1 MAISQA
7 LVLTGMVQYGVRM
20 CCESIQYMT
29 SVERVLQYIDVPPE
43 SDPKTKPRAD
53 WPQRGRIEFANMFL
67 KYDESAA
74 PVLKNLNLI
83 IDSGWKVGV
92 VGRTGAGKSS
102 LISALFRL
110 SPIEGKILID
120 GIDTSTIELEALRKS
135 ISIIPQDPVLFS
147 ATLRYNLDPFNLFD
161 DTALYQVLAE
171 VELKGMMEGLDF
183 MVTESGSNFSVG
195 QRQLICLARAIL
207 RNSKI
212 LVLDEATANVDPTT
226 DALIQRTIREKFKSC
241 TVLTVAH
248 RLHTVM
254 DSDRIL
260 VMDAGSAKEFGIPH
274 TLLND
279 EGGMLRSIVDAT
291 GHQESESLKRIAEEK
306 YDLLQ
311 SQEDA

>member
-20 CCESIQYMT
+20 CCESIQHMT
-29 SVERVLQYIDVPPE
+29 SVERVLQYIDVAPE
-43 SDPKTKPRAD
+43 KNPTTKPSPS
-53 WPQRGRIEFANMFL
+53 WPQSGRIAFKNMFL

-74 PVLKNLNLI
+74 PVLKNLSLDI
-83 IDSGWKVGV
+83 EPGWKVGV

-110 SPIEGKILID
+110 SPIEGSILID
-120 GIDTSTIELEALRKS
+120 GVDTATIELETLRKS

-147 ATLRYNLDPFNLFD
+147 ATLRYNLDPFDLFD
-161 DTALYQVLAE
+161 DTALYQVLGE
-171 VELKGMMEGLDF
+171 VELKGLTEGLDF

-212 LVLDEATANVDPTT
+212 LVLDEATANVDPNT
-226 DALIQRTIREKFKSC
+226 DALIQRTIREKFKAC

-260 VMDAGSAKEFGIPH
+260 VMDAGSAKEFGLPH
-274 TLLND
+274 ELLAD
-279 EGGMLRSIVDAT
+279 ADGMLRSIVDAT

-306 YDLLQ
+306 FKLIQ
-311 SQEDA
+311 AGEET